1 MSYRWFLAAGNGT
14 PRAGAPASAREDD
27 PSMIDAAI
35 ARVLAAEASAR
46 EEVEAAAR
54 EAEDLLDNARA
65 GAREIGDRGER
76 RVRSARSRYDAAVMK
91 EVACVEAETAALQT
105 EHALTAS
112 DRERI
117 ARAVAAVAADLT
129 SE

>member
-1 MSYRWFLAAGNGT
+1 MV
-14 PRAGAPASAREDD
+14 
-27 PSMIDAAI
+27 DAAI

-46 EEVEAAAR
+46 EDVEAAGR
-54 EAEDLLDNARA
+54 EAEGLLDNARA
-65 GAREIGDRGER
+65 RAREIGDRAER
-76 RVRSARSRYDAAVMK
+76 RARTARSRYEAAVMWQ
-91 EVACVEAETAALQT
+91 VACIEAEAAELQT

-129 SE
+129 GER

>member
-1 MSYRWFLAAGNGT
+1 
-14 PRAGAPASAREDD
+14 
-27 PSMIDAAI
+27 MIDAAI

-46 EEVEAAAR
+46 EDVAAAAR
-54 EAEDLLDNARA
+54 EAEDLLENARA
-65 GAREIGDRGER
+65 RARGIGVRAER
-76 RVRSARSRYDAAVMK
+76 RVRTARSRYDATMMK
-91 EVACVEAETAALQT
+91 QVACIEAEAAALQT

-129 SE
+129 GEQ